1 MYMFDIVE
9 NKLHRYLMAGS
20 WETFCLSCCYIIEC
34 MTIWQTVDCYKSTLH
49 YTVLLIAVK
58 PLQSAVKSD
67 KKIVANGIIARFLT
81 FLCRKKN
88 VKFKCLIK

>member
-34 MTIWQTVDCYKSTLH
+34 MTIWQ
-49 YTVLLIAVK
+49 TVLLIAVK